1 MNNRDITCV
10 NQSLFSSCSYLKEFS
25 AFVLHDINNN
35 INLDKII
42 RCKLYKV
49 FQRNKENVEFLLS
62 YYDNSKNKIITLKNE
77 ISLNELINF
86 IISSVKKHTDIF
98 ITFSRYKYKY
108 GYLIISS
115 NEK

>member
-10 NQSLFSSCSYLKEFS
+10 NQDLFSSCSYLKEFS
-25 AFVLHDINNN
+25 AFVLQDINN

-49 FQRNKENVEFLLS
+49 FQRNKEKVEFLLS
-62 YYDNSKNKIITLKNE
+62 YYDNDKNKIITFKNN
-77 ISLNELINF
+77 IALNELTTF
-86 IISSVKKHTDIF
+86 ILSSLKEHTDIF
-98 ITFSRYKYKY
+98 ITFSSYKYKY

-115 NEK
+115 NTK